1 GVDTVELWAE
11 APAEAAFTQVATDTT
26 GSGSFSYSALAGD
39 GSYAFYTVAVDRTG
53 NREGTP
59 STADATT
66 LLDTHAPASSASAPV
81 VSSSSSISVSYSA
94 ADSGSGVD
102 KVELWAEAPGETAF
116 AKVATDTNGSG
127 SFTYQAAG
135 DGSYAFY
142 TVAVDKAGN
151 REDAPSAADTTTLVD
166 THAAGSS
173 ATSPAYSTSTSITVS
188 YNASDSGSGVD
199 KLELWAQ
206 TPSATGFTKVATD
219 TTGGGS
225 FTYEAA
231 AGDGSYA
238 FYTVAVDKAGNR
250 EDAPATADSTT

>member
-1 GVDTVELWAE
+1 
-11 APAEAAFTQVATDTT
+11 QVATDTT

-102 KVELWAEAPGETAF
+102 KVELWVQATGESSF
-116 AKVATDTNGSG
+116 SEVASEPTGG
-127 SFTYQAAG
+127 SFAYYATAG
-135 DGSYAFY
+135 DGSYSFY

-166 THAAGSS
+166 THAAGS
-173 ATSPAYSTSTSITVS
+173 
-188 YNASDSGSGVD
+188 
-199 KLELWAQ
+199 
-206 TPSATGFTKVATD
+206 
-219 TTGGGS
+219 
-225 FTYEAA
+225 
-231 AGDGSYA
+231 
-238 FYTVAVDKAGNR
+238 
-250 EDAPATADSTT
+250 